1 MGIFSRFGRISENVV
16 GRLFG
21 RKERADIE
29 QSEYARQKAKTA
41 AEAAKL
47 KAQRAAQ
54 AEKDALAAARQA
66 RLRREQADRE
76 AARTRTQRGS
86 RHHVIDA
93 AERARKQAQR
103 DEQEALTQAARARA
117 EQMRQERLAR
127 DAQRAAEQELI
138 RVEGL
143 RAKAR
148 EALLRTRANMS
159 DEDFAAAFRGP
170 RPERREYANEKTGE
184 GDLPDKKEFL
194 NRGVPY
200 SAFASSNVE
209 ALQFDPLTGDLY
221 VQYLK
226 KHLWY
231 RSRGVGRKVAELGYI
246 AASKGVFSWDNLRVR
261 GTRKGNRFRTDK
273 DSPPPAYLPLENETS
288 GGQFGAAGGF

>member
-1 MGIFSRFGRISENVV
+1 MGIFSRIGK
-16 GRLFG
+16 LFG

-29 QSEYARQKAKTA
+29 QSEYKRQQAKAAVADAR
-41 AEAAKL
+41 L

-76 AARTRTQRGS
+76 SAKSRPQRG
-86 RHHVIDA
+86 RGAVDA
-93 AERARKQAQR
+93 AERARQQARR
-103 DEQEALTQAARARA
+103 DEQEALAQAARARA
-117 EQMRQERLAR
+117 EQVRQERLANAAR
-127 DAQRAAEQELI
+127 LAAEQELI

-148 EALLRTRANMS
+148 VALLRTRKNMT

-170 RPERREYANEKTGE
+170 RPERREYENEKTGE

-209 ALQFDPLTGDLY
+209 TLQFDPLTGDLY

-226 KHLWY
+226 KHLFY
-231 RSRGVGRKVAELGYI
+231 RYRGVGRKMAELGYI
-246 AASKGVFSWDNLRVR
+246 AASKGVFSWDNLRIR
-261 GTRKGNRFRTDK
+261 GTRKGNRYRTDK
-273 DSPPPAYLPLENETS
+273 DSPPPNYLPLSQDSS
-288 GGQFGAAGGF
+288 GMAFGAAGGF

>member
-1 MGIFSRFGRISENVV
+1 MGIFSRVGRFGENVV

-29 QSEYARQKAKTA
+29 QSEYKRQQSQRA
-41 AEAAKL
+41 AEQARAV
-47 KAQRAAQ
+47 AQRAAQ
-54 AEKDALAAARQA
+54 LAEDERGRARAAKNRQVQAQQTSARAHDRKTKDA
-66 RLRREQADRE
+66 AD
-76 AARTRTQRGS
+76 
-86 RHHVIDA
+86 
-93 AERARKQAQR
+93 RARKQAQHE
-103 DEQEALTQAARARA
+103 EQEALAKAARARA
-117 EQMRQERLAR
+117 EQMRQERLANQAR
-127 DAQRAAEQELI
+127 IAAEQELI

-148 EALLRTRANMS
+148 EALLRTRKNMT

-194 NRGVPY
+194 NRGVKY

-231 RSRGVGRKVAELGYI
+231 RSRGVGRKMAELGYI

-261 GTRKGNRFRTDK
+261 GTRKGNRYRTDK
-273 DSPPPAYLPLENETS
+273 DSPPPNYLPLETES
-288 GGQFGAAGGF
+288 SAGQFGAAGGF